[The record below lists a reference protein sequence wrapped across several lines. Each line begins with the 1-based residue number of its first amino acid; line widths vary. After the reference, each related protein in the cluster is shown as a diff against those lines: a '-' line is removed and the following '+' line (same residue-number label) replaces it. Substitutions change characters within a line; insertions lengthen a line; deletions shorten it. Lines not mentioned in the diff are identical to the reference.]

1 VTSPAIGALLGVA
14 FGGGFALAVAR
25 LPMLRR
31 TTLAD
36 RLEPYLRDSP
46 APSRLLTEDQTVTPL
61 PTLER
66 VLRPVLGRCVRVV
79 ERVLGG
85 GASVRRRLDQAGSDL
100 TQEQFRGEQ
109 VVWGAV
115 ALLAALVLS
124 LVLLANGATDQPL
137 ALLVLC
143 LLAAVTGVLA
153 RDRALTHAVKQR
165 EERMLAEFPTIAELL
180 ALSVSA
186 GEGAIA
192 ALERVTSRSRGELAR
207 ELARAL
213 ADARAGASL
222 VDALERMADRTSL
235 AVLIRFVD
243 GVAIAVERGTPLAD
257 VLRGQATDV
266 REAGKRALLEAGG
279 RKEIAMMVPVVFLIL
294 PVTVVF
300 ALYPGFFALDLS
312 TP

>member
-1 VTSPAIGALLGVA
+1 
-14 FGGGFALAVAR
+14 
-25 LPMLRR
+25 
-31 TTLAD
+31 
-36 RLEPYLRDSP
+36 
-46 APSRLLTEDQTVTPL
+46 
-61 PTLER
+61 
-66 VLRPVLGRCVRVV
+66 
-79 ERVLGG
+79 
-85 GASVRRRLDQAGSDL
+85 
-100 TQEQFRGEQ
+100 
-109 VVWGAV
+109 
-115 ALLAALVLS
+115 
-124 LVLLANGATDQPL
+124 
-137 ALLVLC
+137 
-143 LLAAVTGVLA
+143 
-153 RDRALTHAVKQR
+153 
-165 EERMLAEFPTIAELL
+165 
-180 ALSVSA
+180 
-186 GEGAIA
+186 
-192 ALERVTSRSRGELAR
+192 VTSRSRGELAR

-257 VLRGQATDV
+257 VLRAQATDV